1 MSKRCLPSPQ
11 AATAPEPPIFG
22 IDVAKAELVIAQQ
35 GRPGARTIANC
46 NSAIQLWLQSL
57 GQGSRI
63 ALESTG
69 RYSRLLCQ
77 LAHQAGLTVYM
88 LNALDVYHYGKALG
102 QRGKTDRL
110 DAQLIAEYATHQQ
123 SQLRPWQP
131 ANPTLEKIRTLMRC
145 RAQVVRASVAMNMS
159 LEDTPMLAK
168 QAAAIKRQFD
178 LALKSIDTQL
188 QALIKADPV
197 VAQGAA
203 CLRSIQG
210 VGPLGATLLA
220 TLLARIPFKSADALV
235 AFTGLDPRPC
245 DSGKKQ
251 GVRRLS
257 KRGQPL
263 LRQQMWMCAMS
274 ASRCSGFKAHYEVL
288 RLRG

>member
-1 MSKRCLPSPQ
+1 MNLSRFFKKNI
-11 AATAPEPPIFG
+11 APRFM
-22 IDVAKAELVIAQQ
+22 
-35 GRPGARTIANC
+35 
-46 NSAIQLWLQSL
+46 
-57 GQGSRI
+57 
-63 ALESTG
+63 
-69 RYSRLLCQ
+69 LCQ
-77 LAHQAGLTVYM
+77 LAQQAGLTVYM

-288 RLRG
+288 RLRGLPSTAAYVVIARKLLRVAFALWHSDQMFDPNKMAQLPQIA